1 MRKLLRQ
8 ALELVAEKSSGKD
21 LVSAPIFLLDKW
33 GHKLN
38 FPKRV
43 QHPICDVFD
52 EWVGLYDD
60 SDIPDDYYERDCSD

>member
-1 MRKLLRQ
+1 MKLLKR
-8 ALELVAEKSSGKD
+8 ALEFVAEKSSGKN

-33 GHKLN
+33 GHKFR

-43 QHPICDVFD
+43 QHQICDVFD

-60 SDIPDDYYERDCSD
+60 SDIPDDDHERDCCD